1 MTAKTIDQIVASLSA
16 EIETL
21 GLLVASVERS
31 SLSQSAYI
39 KVRRPD
45 GSTFDMPKAKRREY
59 FARFPKAN
67 GGVAGFW
74 DTFTIRVSDH
84 NAVSCRSAPN
94 ADVRPGRP
102 MTAIEQLKFIVE
114 AAE

>member
-1 MTAKTIDQIVASLSA
+1 MTATAIDQIVADLTA
-16 EIETL
+16 EVEAL

-31 SLSQSAYI
+31 SLSQSTYI
-39 KVRRPD
+39 KVKRSN
-45 GSTFDMPKAKRREY
+45 GMTFDMPKAKRREY
-59 FARFPKAN
+59 FSRFPKVN

-74 DTFTIRVSDH
+74 DTFSIRVSDH

-114 AAE
+114 AV